1 MEVSDNVVKNDSP
14 HTPAVTVDAIID
26 MGAGMI
32 VLLERKNDPQGWA
45 LPGGFVEVGE
55 TLEQALLR
63 EVKEETG
70 LEVEIVRQFHSYSDP
85 NRDPR
90 GHTVSIVFIVR
101 AYGKPHESSPEARK
115 IELFHQM
122 NLPEN
127 ICFDHRDILMD
138 YFYNRF

>member
-1 MEVSDNVVKNDSP
+1 
-14 HTPAVTVDAIID
+14 
-26 MGAGMI
+26 
-32 VLLERKNDPQGWA
+32 LLERKNDPQGWA